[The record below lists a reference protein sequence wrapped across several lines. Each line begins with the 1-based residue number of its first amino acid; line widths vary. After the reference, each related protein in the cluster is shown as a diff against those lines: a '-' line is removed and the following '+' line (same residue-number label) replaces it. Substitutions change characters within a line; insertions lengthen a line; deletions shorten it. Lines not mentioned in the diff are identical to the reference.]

1 MIKSVLLWGF
11 RITMNLCYLPF
22 RLLRPQRKIVYLSR
36 QSNRISMDFSM
47 LMNAVNEAD
56 PTVKQVVLCKTMGK
70 GICDKVSYGFHLFA
84 QMYHLATSKAAV
96 LDGYCIGACLLHHR
110 KSLKIFQL
118 WHALG
123 LLKNFG
129 YAAVG
134 SNEGSP
140 EKTARIMRMHRG
152 YHRIMCSSPHV
163 IAGLARCY
171 DAPEDCFLPIG
182 LPRVDFL
189 TTASL
194 QHPVR
199 EKIFDRYPALRQ
211 QKPVILYAPTF
222 RKNRV
227 IDCNELIGVVDTDRY
242 HLVIKQHDGTELVVT
257 DKQQTAAQSGITGLE
272 WLAVADYVITDYSAI
287 VFEAMTARK
296 KVILYCFDKEQY
308 GVNRG
313 FATPYDQIPAP
324 QCKTAK
330 EVAAMLEEYPC
341 DQAKTEAFL
350 EFHVTAR
357 HSCCTQALCDAVLS
371 QLKK

>member
-1 MIKSVLLWGF
+1 
-11 RITMNLCYLPF
+11 
-22 RLLRPQRKIVYLSR
+22 
-36 QSNRISMDFSM
+36 MDFSM
-47 LMNAVNEAD
+47 LMKAVSKAD
-56 PTVKQVVLCKTMGK
+56 PTVKQVVLCKTIGK
-70 GICDKVSYGFHLFA
+70 GPGAKIAYGFHLFA
-84 QMYHLATSKAAV
+84 QMFHLATAQAAV

-134 SNEGSP
+134 SHEGSS
-140 EKTARIMRMHRG
+140 EKTARILRMHKG
-152 YHRIMCSSPHV
+152 YHRIVCSSSQV

-171 DAPEDCFLPIG
+171 NAPEDCFLPVG

-189 TTASL
+189 TDPQL
-194 QHPVR
+194 QRPVQ
-199 EKIFDRYPALRQ
+199 KAIFRLYPDLEQ
-211 QKPVILYAPTF
+211 PKPVVLYAPTF
-222 RKNRV
+222 RKGRTV
-227 IDCNELIGVVDTDRY
+227 DCNTLIDAVDTSRY

-257 DKQQTAAQSGITGLE
+257 DNRQTTINSGMTGLE

-287 VFEAMTARK
+287 VFEAMTAQK

-324 QCKTAK
+324 QCQTPQA
-330 EVAAMLEEYPC
+330 VAAALDHYPC
-341 DQAKTEAFL
+341 NQSKTEEFL
-350 EFHVTAR
+350 NHHVSAR
-357 HSCCTQALCDAVLS
+357 HSCCTKSLCEALLAE
-371 QLKK
+371 LKK